1 MLRNEF
7 CPAGQ
12 HVRALFLSDVHLG
25 YRCTQAEKLLQLLH
39 SVRPEKLY
47 LVGDFIDGWRLRRR
61 WHWQPIYM
69 QILQRLLELEARGT
83 ELFYTPGNH
92 DEFFRTILKEHS
104 GTLGLVQVA
113 EEFHYQ
119 TANGETWLVLH
130 GDQFEHELEQASWL
144 KSVGGN
150 AYDALVALDHHFNRV
165 LRWFE
170 FDEYRFSSKV
180 KQRIGRALRFIQ
192 AYEERLI
199 EHAAWRGCQGVICGH
214 IHMPRLDTSRKV
226 RYANTGD
233 WVEHCTALAERTD
246 GVWQLL
252 SYADPVA
259 PRVLTLFAPVNRLE
273 SQQSELVGAF
283 HKQGAADPHGMI
295 ARAAKDPLVI

>member
-7 CPAGQ
+7 YPVGQ

-39 SVRPEKLY
+39 SVRPEKIY

-61 WHWQPIYM
+61 WHWRPIDM
-69 QILQRLLELEARGT
+69 QLLQRLLELESSGT

-92 DEFFRTILKEHS
+92 DEFFRTILKEHN

-113 EEFHYQ
+113 EEFRYQ
-119 TANGETWLVLH
+119 TATGETWLVLH

-150 AYDALVALDHHFNRV
+150 AYDALVALDHHFNRM
-165 LRWFE
+165 LRWFK

-192 AYEERLI
+192 AYEQRLI
-199 EHAAWRGCQGVICGH
+199 EHAAARGCQGVICGH
-214 IHMPRLDTSRKV
+214 IHMPRLDTSRTV

-233 WVEHCTALAERTD
+233 WVEHCTALVERTD
-246 GVWQLL
+246 GIWQLL
-252 SYADPVA
+252 SYAVPAA
-259 PRVLTLFAPVNRLE
+259 PRVMTLFAPALGSETRQFELE
-273 SQQSELVGAF
+273 EEFREHGAD
-283 HKQGAADPHGMI
+283 DPHGMI
-295 ARAAKDPLVI
+295 ARAAQDPLVI